1 MNYFNTK
8 KLSLFLFLGGCL
20 FCSPSQ
26 AHYSKT
32 IHSDIFFRVNNQ
44 STPLLTSNN
53 ETPPKKNKKLK
64 KKLQTI
70 GRLKKDI
77 TFLASDEL
85 QGRQTGSPGELA
97 SAQYIAAEFKK
108 SGLKLLG
115 KNGIQ
120 EFTITQFRMATDD
133 CKFYLVSPDGAA
145 PPREFTLYEDFYPLS
160 QTCNYDSVTAPT
172 IDVGYGIVA
181 ERLNKNDYEGLDVK
195 GKIVVMRLGYFAQ
208 DENPH
213 SELIE
218 FADINSKVKEAISRG
233 AVGVIFLKSKKTEDD
248 PSGKLNRTTTPSQI
262 PVFYFKANTLI
273 PIGLSAKMVSKV
285 ISPKAIGNNVIAY
298 KNNFKKKT
306 VVICAHHDHI
316 GFNEYENSRYSGPLA
331 IHNGADDNASGVAA
345 MLELSRKLKGWKY
358 RKNNYLFIAFSG
370 EELGLIGSKY
380 FTQNP
385 LIPLNKIN
393 YVVNID
399 MLGRIDSTKK
409 TLTINGVGTSPVW
422 KDVLSKL
429 KTDTSQLLF
438 NSTESG
444 MGPSDHASFYLEN
457 IPVLHFFS
465 GQHRDYHTP
474 DDDENRINYEG
485 MYYSIDVIQQT
496 IKATKRKKLPFT
508 KTKDPSPGKTR
519 FKVTM
524 GVMPD
529 YSFSGKGLRVD
540 GVTADRPAAKA
551 GLLRN
556 DIVTKLGD
564 WEINDI
570 NDYMS
575 ALGKF
580 NKGDKTKVV
589 FLRGT
594 ETLTLDLE
602 F

>member
-8 KLSLFLFLGGCL
+8 KSSLILFLGGCL
-20 FCSPSQ
+20 FSTTVYAS
-26 AHYSKT
+26 YSSKT
-32 IHSDIFFRVNNQ
+32 TADKRNFLVHSTNTISYNDIQN
-44 STPLLTSNN
+44 
-53 ETPPKKNKKLK
+53 PPKKSKKEK
-64 KKLQTI
+64 KKIETI
-70 GRLKKDI
+70 SRLKQDI

-97 SAQYIAAEFKK
+97 SAKYIATEFEK

-115 KNGIQ
+115 KEGFQ
-120 EFTITQFRMATDD
+120 EFTMTQFRMASED
-133 CKFYLVSPDGAA
+133 CKFYLISPDGVNE
-145 PPREFTLYEDFYPLS
+145 PREFKLFEEFYPLS
-160 QTCNYDSVTAPT
+160 QTCNYDSVTAPV

-181 ERLNKNDYEGLDVK
+181 DRLNKNDYQGLDVK
-195 GKIVVMRLGYFAQ
+195 GKIVLARLGFFAQ

-213 SELIE
+213 SEISE
-218 FADINSKVKEAISRG
+218 FADINTKVKEAISRG
-233 AVGVIFLKSKKTEDD
+233 AVGVIFVRTKKTDED

-262 PVFYFKANTLI
+262 PVFYFKANTMI

-285 ISPKAIGNNVIAY
+285 VSPQAIGHNVIAY

-306 VVICAHHDHI
+306 IVICAHHDHI
-316 GFNEYENSRYSGPLA
+316 GFNEYENSRYTGPLA
-331 IHNGADDNASGVAA
+331 VHNGADDNASGVAA

-370 EELGLIGSKY
+370 EELGLLGSKY

-385 LIPLNKIN
+385 LIPLKKIN

-409 TLTINGVGTSPVW
+409 TLTINGVGTSPIW
-422 KDVLSKL
+422 KDVLSQL
-429 KTDTSQLLF
+429 KTDTTQLLF

-496 IKATKRKKLPFT
+496 IKGTKCKKLPFT

-589 FLRGT
+589 VLRGI
-594 ETLTLDLE
+594 ETITSEIE

>member
-1 MNYFNTK
+1 MNYFNTHK
-8 KLSLFLFLGGCL
+8 SSLILFLGGCL
-20 FCSPSQ
+20 FSSNVNASYNCSNY
-26 AHYSKT
+26 ATKT
-32 IHSDIFFRVNNQ
+32 IGIAQNTFEISVVDHQN
-44 STPLLTSNN
+44 
-53 ETPPKKNKKLK
+53 PPKKSKKEK
-64 KKLQTI
+64 KKLETI
-70 GRLKKDI
+70 ARLKQDI
-77 TFLASDEL
+77 TYLASDEL

-97 SAQYIAAEFKK
+97 SANYIAKEFEK

-115 KNGIQ
+115 KEGFQ
-120 EFTITQFRMATDD
+120 EFTMTQFRMASED
-133 CKFYLVSPDGAA
+133 CKFFLVSPDGINE
-145 PPREFTLYEDFYPLS
+145 PREFKLFEEFYPLS
-160 QTCNYDSVTAPT
+160 QTCNYDSVTAPV

-181 ERLNKNDYEGLDVK
+181 ERLNKNDYQNFDVK
-195 GKIVVMRLGYFAQ
+195 GKIVLMRLGYFAQ

-213 SELIE
+213 SEISE
-218 FADINSKVKEAISRG
+218 FADINTKVKEAIARG
-233 AVGVIFLKSKKTEDD
+233 AVGVIFVRSKLTDED

-262 PVFYFKANTLI
+262 PVFYFKANTMI

-285 ISPKAIGNNVIAY
+285 VSPQAIGHNVIAY

-306 VVICAHHDHI
+306 IVICAHHDHI

-331 IHNGADDNASGVAA
+331 VHNGADDNASGVAA

-370 EELGLIGSKY
+370 EELGLLGSKY

-385 LIPLNKIN
+385 LIPMKKIN

-409 TLTINGVGTSPVW
+409 TLTINGVGTSPIW
-422 KDVLSKL
+422 KEVLTHI
-429 KTDTSQLLF
+429 KTDTSRLLF

-474 DDDENRINYEG
+474 DDDENRINYDG
-485 MYYSIDVIQQT
+485 MFYSIDVIQQT
-496 IKATKRKKLPFT
+496 IKGTKRKKLPFT

-519 FKVTM
+519 FKVTL

-589 FLRGT
+589 FLRGA
-594 ETLTLDLE
+594 ETLTSEIE

>member
-1 MNYFNTK
+1 MNYFK
-8 KLSLFLFLGGCL
+8 IHKSSLILFLGGCL
-20 FCSPSQ
+20 FSNTQASQ
-26 AHYSKT
+26 YRN
-32 IHSDIFFRVNNQ
+32 ILSDKSIISIFGTNEISNTDNQ
-44 STPLLTSNN
+44 N
-53 ETPPKKNKKLK
+53 PPKKSKKEK
-64 KKLQTI
+64 KKLETVS
-70 GRLKKDI
+70 RLKQDI
-77 TFLASDEL
+77 SFLASDEL

-97 SAQYIAAEFKK
+97 SAKYIAKEFEK

-115 KNGIQ
+115 NEGFQ
-120 EFTITQFRMATDD
+120 EFTMTQFRMASED
-133 CKFYLVSPDGAA
+133 CKFFLVSPDGATD
-145 PPREFTLYEDFYPLS
+145 PREFKLFEEFYPLS
-160 QTCNYDSVTAPT
+160 QTCNYDSVTAPV

-195 GKIVVMRLGYFAQ
+195 GKIALIRLGYFAQ
-208 DENPH
+208 EENPH
-213 SELIE
+213 SELSE
-218 FADINSKVKEAISRG
+218 YADMNTKVKEAISRG
-233 AVGVIFLKSKKTEDD
+233 AVGVIFVRTKKTDED
-248 PSGKLNRTTTPSQI
+248 PSGKLNRTTNPSTI
-262 PVFYFKANTLI
+262 PVFYFKANVGI
-273 PIGLSAKMVSKV
+273 PIGLNAKMVSKV
-285 ISPKAIGNNVIAY
+285 VSPQAIGHNVIAY

-306 VVICAHHDHI
+306 VIICAHHDHI
-316 GFNEYENSRYSGPLA
+316 GFNEYENSRYTGPLA
-331 IHNGADDNASGVAA
+331 VHNGADDNASGVAA

-370 EELGLIGSKY
+370 EELGLLGSKY

-385 LIPLNKIN
+385 LIPLKKIN

-422 KDVLSKL
+422 KDVLTQI
-429 KTDTSQLLF
+429 KTDTAQLLF

-474 DDDENRINYEG
+474 NDDENRINYDG

-496 IKATKRKKLPFT
+496 IKGTKRKKLPFT

-556 DIVTKLGD
+556 DIVTKLGE

-594 ETLTLDLE
+594 ETISAEIE

>member
-1 MNYFNTK
+1 MNYFKTH
-8 KLSLFLFLGGCL
+8 KLSLFLFLGGCIIAG
-20 FCSPSQ
+20 SIQ
-26 AHYSKT
+26 ASTQTISNQNRSTIASTEIRNSNKLNNNPPKSKT
-32 IHSDIFFRVNNQ
+32 N
-44 STPLLTSNN
+44 
-53 ETPPKKNKKLK
+53 K
-64 KKLQTI
+64 KKLETI
-70 GRLKKDI
+70 DRLKKDI
-77 TFLASDEL
+77 SYLASDEL

-97 SAQYIAAEFKK
+97 SAKHIAAEFEK

-115 KNGIQ
+115 NNGFQ
-120 EFTITQFRMATDD
+120 EFTMTQFRMAAEE
-133 CKFYLVSPDGAA
+133 CKFFLISPDGAA
-145 PPREFTLYEDFYPLS
+145 PPREFKLFEEFYPLS
-160 QTCNYDSVTAPT
+160 QTCNYDSVSAAT

-181 ERLNKNDYEGLDVK
+181 ERLNKNDYQDLDVK
-195 GKIVVMRLGYFAQ
+195 GKIVVMRLGYFGQ
-208 DENPH
+208 EENPH
-213 SELIE
+213 SEISE
-218 FADINSKVKEAISRG
+218 FSDINTKVKEAISRG
-233 AVGVIFLKSKKTEDD
+233 AVGVIFIRTKKTDDD
-248 PSGKLNRTTTPSQI
+248 PSGKLNRTTTPTNI
-262 PVFYFKANTLI
+262 PVFYFKANTII
-273 PIGLSAKMVSKV
+273 PQGLHVKMVSKV
-285 ISPKAIGNNVIAY
+285 ISPLAIGHNVVAY

-306 VVICAHHDHI
+306 IVICAHHDHI
-316 GFNEYENSRYSGPLA
+316 GFNEYENSRYTGKLA

-370 EELGLIGSKY
+370 EELGLLGSKY

-385 LIPLNKIN
+385 LIPMKKIN
-393 YVVNID
+393 YVINID

-422 KDVLSKL
+422 KEVLTQI
-429 KTDTSQLLF
+429 KTDTAQLFF

-474 DDDENRINYEG
+474 DDDENRINYDG
-485 MYYSIDVIQQT
+485 MYYSLDIIQQI
-496 IKATKRKKLPFT
+496 IKGTKRKKLPFT

-519 FKVTM
+519 FKVTL

-540 GVTADRPAAKA
+540 GVTADKPAAKA
-551 GLLRN
+551 GLQRN

-580 NKGDKTKVV
+580 NKGDKTTIS
-589 FLRGT
+589 FTRGT
-594 ETLTLDLE
+594 EVMSSTIE